1 MLTSFISFFFFSS
14 LHLHWS
20 SREVKF
26 SGFLLPEGL
35 LRLKNDQVA
44 KRVILGVTELSFR
57 GLGVAAK
64 RCEGESMKVCRVI

>member
-1 MLTSFISFFFFSS
+1 M
-14 LHLHWS
+14 
-20 SREVKF
+20 
-26 SGFLLPEGL
+26 PEGL